1 MLRNTSNNKSNIYE
15 RDWWIFYRQNFII
28 DYFSVDWDGLL
39 KIDELNGNNS
49 IQIYLNKIKMLLNT
63 SALLKRLTITS

>member
-63 SALLKRLTITS
+63 SALLKRLIIAS

>member
-63 SALLKRLTITS
+63 SALLKRLTIAS

>member
-1 MLRNTSNNKSNIYE
+1 MLRNISSNKSNIYE

-49 IQIYLNKIKMLLNT
+49 IQMYLNKIDMLLNT
-63 SALLKRLTITS
+63 SAPLKRLIIAS

>member
-63 SALLKRLTITS
+63 SALLKRLTTAS

>member
-28 DYFSVDWDGLL
+28 DCFSVDWDGLL

-63 SALLKRLTITS
+63 SALLKRLTIAS

>member
-39 KIDELNGNNS
+39 KIDELNGDNS

-63 SALLKRLTITS
+63 SALLKRLTIAS

>member
-39 KIDELNGNNS
+39 KIDELNCNNS

-63 SALLKRLTITS
+63 SALLKRLTIAS

>member
-28 DYFSVDWDGLL
+28 DYFSVDWDDLL

-63 SALLKRLTITS
+63 SALLKRLTIAS

>member
-49 IQIYLNKIKMLLNT
+49 IQMYLNKIDMLLNT
-63 SALLKRLTITS
+63 SAPLKRLIIAS